1 MHVFMPYTNNM
12 SKSSKCARIS
22 QTLQMDTWK
31 PSSTNKRIMST
42 QPREKKREVR
52 TYSPKFP
59 HTLIRLLISQIL
71 EHPCHIPALNLPSE
85 KPSSCRI
92 LCVAWECRYLLLP
105 NPGISFGTMWQDL
118 RHLGTA
124 ALSVWSLQNVSM
136 QCMIE
141 LQPSLQRLHRR
152 GGKEQYHCTILKL
165 PDTIA
170 GASILCGDCSP
181 LWYLASSGNLEE
193 KTQGGSGSGIGWMF
207 LHSTK
212 LRIPASSHS
221 LTGKLENHEQILLH
235 RSRLKLINLMRHRPR
250 RSLFGT

>member
-1 MHVFMPYTNNM
+1 MYLCRVQTIL

-31 PSSTNKRIMST
+31 LSSTKKIIMWHNH
-42 QPREKKREVR
+42 EKYWEVR

-59 HTLIRLLISQIL
+59 HTLIKLLISQVL
-71 EHPCHIPALNLPSE
+71 VEPPKWKTFQLQDPVRGMGMQVSPAPEPRDIVWHN
-85 KPSSCRI
+85 
-92 LCVAWECRYLLLP
+92 VARP
-105 NPGISFGTMWQDL
+105 QV
-118 RHLGTA
+118 GTA
-124 ALSVWSLQNVSM
+124 ASSVWSLQNVSM
-136 QCMIE
+136 QCMIG

-193 KTQGGSGSGIGWMF
+193 KTQGGSSIQPSCEYQHHLTHW
-207 LHSTK
+207 
-212 LRIPASSHS
+212 PASWKIMNKSYFTDPGCS
-221 LTGKLENHEQILLH
+221 
-235 RSRLKLINLMRHRPR
+235 
-250 RSLFGT
+250 

>member
-1 MHVFMPYTNNM
+1 MYICRIQTIRQSHPSADGSVKLYRWAHESPL
-12 SKSSKCARIS
+12 AR
-22 QTLQMDTWK
+22 
-31 PSSTNKRIMST
+31 KRESC
-42 QPREKKREVR
+42 RHNHEKYWEVR

-59 HTLIRLLISQIL
+59 HTLIKLLISQVL

-92 LCVAWECRYLLLP
+92 LCVAWECRYLLLL

-124 ALSVWSLQNVSM
+124 ASYVWSLQNVSM
-136 QCMIE
+136 QCMIK

-181 LWYLASSGNLEE
+181 LWYLASCGNLEE
-193 KTQGGSGSGIGWMF
+193 KIQGGSSIQPSCEYQHHLTHW
-207 LHSTK
+207 
-212 LRIPASSHS
+212 PASWIIMNKSYFTDPGWS
-221 LTGKLENHEQILLH
+221 
-235 RSRLKLINLMRHRPR
+235 
-250 RSLFGT
+250 